1 LRSFRSDVLLNRQE
15 YQVQK
20 IRRLAAS
27 KDTIKLQE
35 SRN

>member
-1 LRSFRSDVLLNRQE
+1 LRSTSERK
-15 YQVQK
+15 QVQK